1 MEYEELLKK
10 AYGSI
15 KVVEHN
21 GDRFE
26 IPRAVGEVSGSNTFI
41 SNINQIASHLR
52 RDVGHL
58 AKFLQK
64 ELAVPSKLEKGRLCF
79 KGRLNSGIVNEKIE
93 KYVKE
98 FVICPVCRKPDT
110 EVISERGIKFKHCI
124 ACGAKSPIKYNL

>member
-41 SNINQIASHLR
+41 SNINVDILFSY
-52 RDVGHL
+52 
-58 AKFLQK
+58 FII
-64 ELAVPSKLEKGRLCF
+64 F
-79 KGRLNSGIVNEKIE
+79 II
-93 KYVKE
+93 
-98 FVICPVCRKPDT
+98 
-110 EVISERGIKFKHCI
+110 
-124 ACGAKSPIKYNL
+124 